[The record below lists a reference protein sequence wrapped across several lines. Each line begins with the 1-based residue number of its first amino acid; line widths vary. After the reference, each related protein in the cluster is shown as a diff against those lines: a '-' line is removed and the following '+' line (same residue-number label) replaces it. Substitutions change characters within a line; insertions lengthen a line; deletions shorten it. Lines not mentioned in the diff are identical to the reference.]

1 LSKYLSNQK
10 LWRITKER
18 DTYYYEIR
26 LAGTTIDR
34 LPIEYPVLKYLK
46 KEGVINDHRSHAS
59 NLS

>member
-1 LSKYLSNQK
+1 MNKYLSNQK
-10 LWRITKER
+10 LWRVSKER

-34 LPIEYPVLKYLK
+34 IPIEYPVLKYLK
-46 KEGVINDHRSHAS
+46 KEGVINDHRPHAS